1 LITAEDNS
9 FERLDLRLN
18 DDGLGD
24 GVIQRGRAKIY
35 LCAENPGCA
44 VLAVSPA
51 PPSIAVLP
59 SAEIETQP
67 PWAAAKSPS
76 VAARFEPS

>member
-1 LITAEDNS
+1 MTMVWVTVLYSVVEPKFTWV
-9 FERLDLRLN
+9 LK
-18 DDGLGD
+18 
-24 GVIQRGRAKIY
+24 IQA
-35 LCAENPGCA
+35 AP